1 MILRYFY
8 DDQLAQASYLVGCAA
23 TGEALVIDPM
33 RDISVY
39 LESAKREGV
48 AVTHVTET
56 HIHADFVSGTRELA
70 AATGALVYLS
80 EAGGPDWSYRY
91 PDMTNVILLNHGDGF
106 MVGNIRVDVLHTPGH
121 TPEHLAFMI
130 TDTAHADRP
139 IGIFTGDALFVGD
152 VGRPDL
158 LEAAAGVNGSAQTGA
173 RQQYATMQ
181 LFKTLP
187 DYLQIWPGHGAG
199 SACGKALGAIPS
211 TTLGYE
217 KMFNPAL
224 QIDDELDFVEWL
236 LDGQPEPP
244 RYFAVMK
251 QVNRDSPS
259 LLDTLHEPAPVTREA
274 LDAAIVGGAF
284 ALDLRNRED
293 FARSHIPGTVSAPA
307 SSSKM
312 STYAGSL
319 YDYSAPFYLIGQDEI
334 AIRKAVA
341 ALRAVGIDDI
351 RGCITAEAI
360 GANEAV
366 LPIIDA
372 QDLVLWM
379 ARDEVTVLD
388 VRNTSERRSRHVYGS
403 LHVPLPELHKR
414 LYEIPKDHPVAVY
427 CASGYRSAMAVSYLR
442 AKGWTRVSSVDAA
455 EKEWSAALP
464 TDTQTMKMFSV
475 GVDMAD

>member
-8 DDQLAQASYLVGCAA
+8 DDQLAQASYLVGCGAS
-23 TGEALVIDPM
+23 GEALVIDPM

-39 LESAKREGV
+39 LEAAKREGV
-48 AVTHVTET
+48 TITHVTET
-56 HIHADFVSGTRELA
+56 HIHADYVSGTRELA
-70 AATGALVYLS
+70 AATGALIYLS
-80 EAGGPDWSYRY
+80 EAGGPDWAYRFA
-91 PDMTNVILLNHGDGF
+91 DKRSVILLNHGDSF
-106 MVGNIRVDVLHTPGH
+106 MVGNIRADILHTPGH

-158 LEAAAGVNGSAQTGA
+158 LEAAAGVTGSAEIGA

-224 QIDDELDFVEWL
+224 QIADEQDFVEWL

-251 QVNRDSPS
+251 QVNRDGPALLES
-259 LLDTLHEPAPVTREA
+259 LHAPVRVERSA
-274 LDAAIVGGAF
+274 LDAAIRGGAF
-284 ALDLRNRED
+284 ALDLRDRAA
-293 FARSHIPGTVSAPA
+293 FAQSHIPGSVSAPA
-307 SSSKM
+307 SSRKM
-312 STYAGSL
+312 STYVGSL
-319 YDYSAPFYLIGQDEI
+319 YDYGLPFYLIGHDEE
-334 AIRKAVA
+334 AIESAVA

-351 RGCITAEAI
+351 RGYVTADAI
-360 GANEAV
+360 GEDEAV
-366 LPIIDA
+366 LPVIDA
-372 QDLVLWM
+372 RDLALWM
-379 ARDEVTVLD
+379 KREEVIVID
-388 VRNTSERRSRHVYGS
+388 VRNSSERQIRHVYGS
-403 LHVPLPELHKR
+403 LHLPLPELHKR
-414 LYEIPKDHPVAVY
+414 INEIPRNRPVAIY
-427 CASGYRSAMAVSYLR
+427 CASGYRSGMVVSYLR
-442 AKGWTRVSSVDAA
+442 SKGWMRVSTVDAD
-455 EKEWSAALP
+455 EKEWAAALP
-464 TDTQTMKMFSV
+464 TDTQTMKMV
-475 GVDMAD
+475 PVAAEMPV

>member
-23 TGEALVIDPM
+23 HGEALVIDPM

-39 LESAKREGV
+39 LEAAKREGLQI
-48 AVTHVTET
+48 THVTET

-70 AATGALVYLS
+70 AATGALIYLS

-91 PDMTNVILLNHGDGF
+91 ADMRSVILLNHGDSF
-106 MVGNIRVDVLHTPGH
+106 MVGNIRADVLHTPGH

-139 IGIFTGDALFVGD
+139 MGVFTGDALFVGD

-158 LEAAAGVNGSAQTGA
+158 LETAAGVTGSAEIGA

-224 QIDDELDFVEWL
+224 QISSEGEFVEWL

-251 QVNRDSPS
+251 QVNRDGPA
-259 LLDTLHEPAPVTREA
+259 LLESMHAPARIERSA
-274 LDAAIVGGAF
+274 LDAAIRSGAF
-284 ALDLRNRED
+284 ALDLRDRAA
-293 FARSHIPGTVSAPA
+293 FAQSHIPGSVSAP
-307 SSSKM
+307 SSSRKM
-312 STYAGSL
+312 STYVGSL
-319 YDYSAPFYLIGQDEI
+319 YDYSAPFYLIGQDEE
-334 AIRKAVA
+334 AVDSAVA
-341 ALRAVGIDDI
+341 SLRAVGVDDI
-351 RGCITAEAI
+351 RGYVTAEVI
-360 GANEAV
+360 GEDEAV
-366 LPIIDA
+366 LPSIDA
-372 QDLVLWM
+372 HDLALWM
-379 ARDEVTVLD
+379 AREEVVVVD
-388 VRNTSERRSRHVYGS
+388 VRNTSERQLRHVYGS
-403 LHVPLPELHKR
+403 LHVPLPELPRRMH
-414 LYEIPKDHPVAVY
+414 EIPKTRPVAIY
-427 CASGYRSAMAVSYLR
+427 CASGYRSQMAVSYLR
-442 AKGWTRVSSVDAA
+442 SKGWKRVSTIDAD
-455 EKEWSAALP
+455 ETEWAAALP
-464 TDTQTMKMFSV
+464 TDTQSMKMIT
-475 GVDMAD
+475 VDVELPA

>member
-23 TGEALVIDPM
+23 NGEALVIDPG

-39 LESAKREGV
+39 LEAAAREGLHI
-48 AVTHVTET
+48 THVTET
-56 HIHADFVSGTRELA
+56 HIHADYVSGARELA
-70 AATGALVYLS
+70 AATNALIYLS
-80 EAGGPDWSYRY
+80 EAGGSEWAYRFA
-91 PDMTNVILLNHGDGF
+91 DARSVILLNHGDSF

-158 LEAAAGVNGSAQTGA
+158 LEAAAGFTGSAEIGA

-224 QIDDELDFVEWL
+224 QINDENDFVEWL

-251 QVNRDSPS
+251 QVNRDGPALLES
-259 LLDTLHEPAPVTREA
+259 LHTPERVERSA
-274 LDAAIVGGAF
+274 LDAAIRGGAF
-284 ALDLRNRED
+284 ALDLRDRAA
-293 FARSHIPGTVSAPA
+293 FAQSHIPGSVSAPA
-307 SSSKM
+307 SSRKM
-312 STYAGSL
+312 NTYVGSL
-319 YDYSAPFYLIGQDEI
+319 YDYSVPLYLIGQDEDMI
-334 AIRKAVA
+334 ASAVA
-341 ALRAVGIDDI
+341 SLRAVGVDDI
-351 RGCITAEAI
+351 RGYVTADVI
-360 GANEAV
+360 GEDEAV
-366 LPIIDA
+366 LPAIDA
-372 QDLVLWM
+372 HDLAVWM
-379 ARDEVTVLD
+379 AREGVAVVD
-388 VRNTSERRSRHVYGS
+388 VRNTSERQLRHVYGS
-403 LHVPLPELHKR
+403 LHVPLPELHRR
-414 LYEIPKDHPVAVY
+414 LHEIPKDRPVAIY
-427 CASGYRSAMAVSYLR
+427 CASGYRSGMAVSYLR
-442 AKGWTRVSSVDAA
+442 AKGWKRVSTIDAD
-455 EKEWSAALP
+455 EKEWAAALP
-464 TDTQTMKMFSV
+464 TDTQTMKMVPVS
-475 GVDMAD
+475 AEIPA